1 MKISAGQSVE
11 IIYEDKSGTIT
22 QRRIAVRAVQEG
34 TIRATDLASNQ
45 PRTFKADS
53 ILAWS
58 PIKRTSK
65 EITA

>member
-11 IIYEDKSGTIT
+11 IIYEDKSGSIT

-45 PRTFKADS
+45 PRTFKVAN
-53 ILAWS
+53 ILAWA
-58 PIKRTSK
+58 PVRTK
-65 EITA
+65 EMTS